1 MRRQGQVSDWDD
13 KRGFGFITPV
23 DGGARVFVHV
33 SALPRGRRPSVGD
46 AVTFAEARDDRNRLR
61 ATGVQPVEPER
72 RRGPAGRRGLA
83 RPVALAVAFL
93 ALLAA
98 LGALDRVGV
107 AVALLYTALS
117 VVSFGLYAADKS
129 AAQRGAWR
137 VRESTLHIADLLGG
151 WPGGL
156 VARHA
161 FRHKT
166 RKQPFRTVFWC
177 TVAVNVAVLVW
188 LVVTRP
194 GWPG

>member
-93 ALLAA
+93 ALVAA

-107 AVALLYTALS
+107 AVALLYAALS

>member
-1 MRRQGQVSDWDD
+1 MRRLGRVSAWDD
-13 KRGFGFITPV
+13 QRGFGFITPV

-46 AVTFAEARDDRNRLR
+46 AVSFTEARDDRNRLR
-61 ATGVQPVEPER
+61 ATGVQPVESER
-72 RRGPAGRRGLA
+72 RRGVGGGGRLA
-83 RPVALAVAFL
+83 RPVVVAAGFLAVV
-93 ALLAA
+93 AA
-98 LGALDRVGV
+98 LVALDRVGV
-107 AVALLYTALS
+107 AVAALYVAVSL
-117 VVSFGLYAADKS
+117 VSFGLYAADKS
-129 AAQRGAWR
+129 AAQRGAR
-137 VRESTLHIADLLGG
+137 RRPESTLHVADLLGG

-177 TVAVNVAVLVW
+177 TVAANVAVLGW

-194 GWPG
+194 GGPA

>member
-1 MRRQGQVSDWDD
+1 
-13 KRGFGFITPV
+13 
-23 DGGARVFVHV
+23 
-33 SALPRGRRPSVGD
+33 
-46 AVTFAEARDDRNRLR
+46 
-61 ATGVQPVEPER
+61 
-72 RRGPAGRRGLA
+72 
-83 RPVALAVAFL
+83 VAFL

-107 AVALLYTALS
+107 AVALLYAALS

>member
-107 AVALLYTALS
+107 AVALLYAALS

>member
-1 MRRQGQVSDWDD
+1 VRRQGQVSDWDD

-107 AVALLYTALS
+107 AVALLYAALS

-177 TVAVNVAVLVW
+177 TVAVNVAVFVW

>member
-13 KRGFGFITPV
+13 QRGFGFITPV

-93 ALLAA
+93 ALVAA

-107 AVALLYTALS
+107 AVALLYAALS

>member
-93 ALLAA
+93 ALVAA

-107 AVALLYTALS
+107 AVALLYAALS

-177 TVAVNVAVLVW
+177 TVAVNVAVFVW

>member
-46 AVTFAEARDDRNRLR
+46 EVTFAEARDDRNRLR

-151 WPGGL
+151 CPGGL

>member
-13 KRGFGFITPV
+13 QRGFGFITPV

-107 AVALLYTALS
+107 AVALLYAALS